1 MYNISSKPVNVATS
15 YKRLRLGKIA
25 VFHNFQPTIVIKNLK
40 IVSPFRCLSL
50 VFVNQSIPM
59 KFLICM
65 QLTKIYETYCLNFQ

>member
-25 VFHNFQPTIVIKNLK
+25 LFHNFQPTIVIKNLK

-50 VFVNQSIPM
+50 VFVNQ
-59 KFLICM
+59 FLICM